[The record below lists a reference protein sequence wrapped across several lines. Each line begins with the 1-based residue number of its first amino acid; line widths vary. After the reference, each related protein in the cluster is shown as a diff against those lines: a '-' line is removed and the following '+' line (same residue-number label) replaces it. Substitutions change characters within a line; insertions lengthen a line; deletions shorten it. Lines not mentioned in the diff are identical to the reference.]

1 MKLVVSVS
9 RFFTLSAEELAKLD
23 AIHAAECVTELVSGG
38 AEGVDQAAEAWPMRA
53 AFGSYSSSR
62 SR

>member
-1 MKLVVSVS
+1 MKMVVAGS

-38 AEGVDQAAEAWPMRA
+38 AEGVDQAAEAWAEAR
-53 AFGSYSSSR
+53 GIR
-62 SR
+62 VVD